1 MAEYAV
7 ETMRSLGLVG
17 NGQNST
23 LGDMQ
28 PERIQRMIEI
38 LARSSLHRTS
48 RSSKA

>member
-1 MAEYAV
+1 M

-38 LARSSLHRTS
+38 LGPIFRCTEQADQARPDT
-48 RSSKA
+48 